1 MKSIAEEGQRRWT
14 RSRTPQPC
22 VKCEAQS
29 SLAPASMCSTS
40 CPNAPGSAIFLL
52 KRPHPAKKKSE
63 VPESAACRSKTHRL
77 LVTYR
82 CKPEFRPPYSSIHST
97 SPSPP
102 LALRRPGP
110 SPSSATTVA
119 GHVFFIFCR
128 VDTEAEPATP
138 ATTMFSR
145 AARLTRAAPIR
156 AFASPS
162 LAARRSVTTNAASA
176 QVASPVPEV
185 CFSFIPVCRC
195 WDGGNGEL
203 RIDFNGG
210 GWC

>member
-1 MKSIAEEGQRRWT
+1 MKFIAEGQRRWT

-52 KRPHPAKKKSE
+52 KRPHPAKKKVRGPRVRCVSFQNPSIAGDLPLQTR
-63 VPESAACRSKTHRL
+63 VPTTLQQHPLHLSLST
-77 LVTYR
+77 
-82 CKPEFRPPYSSIHST
+82 PRPSS
-97 SPSPP
+97 
-102 LALRRPGP
+102 LGP

>member
-1 MKSIAEEGQRRWT
+1 MDSKPH
-14 RSRTPQPC
+14 TPTLRQVRGPI
-22 VKCEAQS
+22 QS
-29 SLAPASMCSTS
+29 SARFNVFNKLPQRSWVSHFFAQETPSSQ
-40 CPNAPGSAIFLL
+40 
-52 KRPHPAKKKSE
+52 KKVRGPRVRCVSFQN
-63 VPESAACRSKTHRL
+63 PRL

-102 LALRRPGP
+102 FALRRFGP